1 MIQVT
6 LLEVG
11 VRVVRRA
18 QERVTAIV
26 PRMAKGV

>member
-18 QERVTAIV
+18 QERVIAIM
-26 PRMAKGV
+26 PRVANGV

>member
-1 MIQVT
+1 